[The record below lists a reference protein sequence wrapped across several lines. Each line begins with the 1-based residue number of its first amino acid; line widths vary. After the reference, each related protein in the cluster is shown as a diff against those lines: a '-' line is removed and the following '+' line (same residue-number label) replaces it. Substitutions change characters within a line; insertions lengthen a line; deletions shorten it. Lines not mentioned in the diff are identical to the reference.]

1 MFSAK
6 FKCGNKN
13 VFIDDS
19 ASSVLVSMYLFNK
32 KTSIFT
38 FVRYLQ
44 NKYKLTFRPDF
55 TAFQVSSLCE
65 EILLPTVIQDLRSY
79 EIKSEFKNHLSPGL
93 ALK

>member
-19 ASSVLVSMYLFNK
+19 ASFVLVSMYLFNK

-44 NKYKLTFRPDF
+44 NKLQIN
-55 TAFQVSSLCE
+55 FQTGFYCV
-65 EILLPTVIQDLRSY
+65 
-79 EIKSEFKNHLSPGL
+79 PG
-93 ALK
+93 